1 MMCQMDRPVETAR
14 REAAG
19 IADADVTSPP
29 PARPVPS
36 RRDEGGT
43 APGISASTTSRAAPD
58 GGTRVPDLNDAI
70 AQAQR
75 GDPDAFRV
83 LYRDIQPRILRYLSA
98 LVGRDTEDVA
108 SETWLHVARDLH
120 GFHGDS
126 DGFRGWVATI
136 ARHRA
141 TDHLR
146 RHGRRP
152 QVVPVPVEEFGHLA
166 GKDDTAASA
175 LDTVAT
181 DAAIALIAT
190 LPPDQAEAV
199 LLRVVIGLDAETAGK
214 VLGKR
219 AGAVRTA
226 AYRGI
231 HTLASH
237 LDQQDEQAR
246 PGNGGIDGGGAL
258 APPAGQRPATRGR
271 PR

>member
-1 MMCQMDRPVETAR
+1 MMCQMDRSVETAR

-19 IADADVTSPP
+19 VADADVTSPLPADQAP
-29 PARPVPS
+29 PS
-36 RRDEGGT
+36 QGEGGT
-43 APGISASTTSRAAPD
+43 GPGISTSTADRADPD
-58 GGTRVPDLNDAI
+58 GSPRVPDLADAVS
-70 AQAQR
+70 QAQL

-83 LYRDIQPRILRYLSA
+83 LYRDIQPRILRYLTA
-98 LVGRDTEDVA
+98 LVGRDAEDVA
-108 SETWLHVARDLH
+108 SDTWLHVARDLH

-126 DGFRGWVATI
+126 DGFRGWVTTI

-146 RHGRRP
+146 RYGRRP
-152 QVVPVPVEEFGHLA
+152 LVVPVPVEEFGHLA
-166 GKDDTAASA
+166 GGDDTAASA

-199 LLRVVIGLDAETAGK
+199 LLRVVIGLDAETAGR

-231 HTLASH
+231 RKLAGH
-237 LDQQDEQAR
+237 LDQQDVQAR
-246 PGNGGIDGGGAL
+246 PGNAGIAVGGAP
-258 APPAGQRPATRGR
+258 APPTAARGR
-271 PR
+271 PQ

>member
-1 MMCQMDRPVETAR
+1 MMCQVDRSVETAR
-14 REAAG
+14 HETAG
-19 IADADVTSPP
+19 VTDADVTG
-29 PARPVPS
+29 PAQ
-36 RRDEGGT
+36 
-43 APGISASTTSRAAPD
+43 APD
-58 GGTRVPDLNDAI
+58 QGSRVPDLGDAVLR
-70 AQAQR
+70 AQR
-75 GDPDAFRV
+75 GDSDAFRV

-98 LVGRDTEDVA
+98 LVGHDAEDVA
-108 SETWLHVARDLH
+108 SETWLHVTRDLH

-141 TDHLR
+141 TDHVR

-166 GKDDTAASA
+166 GSDDTAASA

-199 LLRVVIGLDAETAGK
+199 LLRVVIGLDAQAAGR

-231 HTLASH
+231 RKLAGH
-237 LDQQDEQAR
+237 LDRQHEQAR
-246 PGNGGIDGGGAL
+246 QAGGTTAPPRVTSGGDGAL
-258 APPAGQRPATRGR
+258 KDLR
-271 PR
+271 